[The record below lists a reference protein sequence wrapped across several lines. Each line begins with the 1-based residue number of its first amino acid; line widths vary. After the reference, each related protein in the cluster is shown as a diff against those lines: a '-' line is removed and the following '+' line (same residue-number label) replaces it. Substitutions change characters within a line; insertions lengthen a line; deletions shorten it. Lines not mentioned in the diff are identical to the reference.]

1 MSDAV
6 SCNKASSL
14 ALSVIVKLQ
23 IINMKVCAMS
33 HTKNCADNENQS
45 QILIKINSSKA
56 LTLTE

>member
-33 HTKNCADNENQS
+33 HTKNCADMK
-45 QILIKINSSKA
+45 IKAKFSSK
-56 LTLTE
+56 